1 MIRTGPSLVLMVD
14 QLTRCTPQALRPPHP
29 AVLPPSRPPRG
40 GVEAVTPVDKEPPSG
55 ERSCVRGRKL
65 SPVLV
70 PLCDH
75 DHGVGVGVGP
85 GERSVAVECLV
96 EVRVHTL
103 RVFKSLWISHHHLRA
118 QPMQSRLNWS
128 RPHLLRDKEEAT
140 GLHYRHAVPHEYPL
154 LWVSDAV
161 AWCYSSGGDWMRRA
175 EPLVESRLIRL

>member
-1 MIRTGPSLVLMVD
+1 MRQEPLAAASYPNCEFLGSSIPVIRTGPSLVLMVD
-14 QLTRCTPQALRPPHP
+14 QPTRCTSRALRPPHP
-29 AVLPPSRPPRG
+29 AEVPPGCPPRG
-40 GVEAVTPVDKEPPSG
+40 RVEAVASVDNEPPSG

-75 DHGVGVGVGP
+75 DHGVGVGP

-118 QPMQSRLNWS
+118 QPMQSRRS
-128 RPHLLRDKEEAT
+128 VGDTRRVGDDGREVA
-140 GLHYRHAVPHEYPL
+140 HAAPI
-154 LWVSDAV
+154 AQ
-161 AWCYSSGGDWMRRA
+161 
-175 EPLVESRLIRL
+175 